1 MISRVIR
8 PGITCESG
16 LFQEKITQV
25 VGPLSQDD
33 HLWVDEEGYPTDHNK
48 EPAWEVVG
56 DDVERHFPG
65 QHELVISF
73 DYWRHVHHDL
83 STSLG

>member
-1 MISRVIR
+1 MVD
-8 PGITCESG
+8 
-16 LFQEKITQV
+16 
-25 VGPLSQDD
+25 PLSQDD
-33 HLWVDEEGYPTDHNK
+33 HLWVDEEGYPADHNK